1 VSAREPGSP
10 TAPGPPAPDVLLD
23 VEFDRGLLFLVVA
36 NVGGRPATAVQVRFE
51 KPFRGLGG
59 TVDMAALRLFRKIE
73 FLPAGKEIRT
83 LLDSSAAYFA
93 RREPAKLTATIAWRD
108 EQGGRRERRV
118 VHDLAIYRDLAYVVE
133 R

>member
-10 TAPGPPAPDVLLD
+10 PAPGQPAPDVLLD

-36 NVGGRPATAVQVRFE
+36 NAGERPALAVQVRFE
-51 KPFRGLGG
+51 RPFRGLGG
-59 TVDMAALRLFRKIE
+59 TVDVSALRLFRKIE

-93 RREPAKLTATIAWRD
+93 RREPAKLTATISFRD
-108 EQGGRRERRV
+108 EQGGRHERRI

>member
-1 VSAREPGSP
+1 VSAREPTEREP
-10 TAPGPPAPDVLLD
+10 ARPAPDVLLD

-36 NVGGRPATAVQVRFE
+36 NAGERPALAVQVRFE
-51 KPFRGLGG
+51 RPFRGLDG
-59 TVDMAALRLFRKIE
+59 TVDVSALRLFRKIE

-93 RREPAKLTATIAWRD
+93 RREPARLAATISFRD
-108 EQGGRRERRV
+108 ERGGRHERRI

>member
-1 VSAREPGSP
+1 MSAKEPP
-10 TAPGPPAPDVLLD
+10 ARDPERAAPDVVLD

-36 NVGGRPATAVQVRFE
+36 NAGERPALAVQVRFE

-59 TVDMAALRLFRKIE
+59 TADVSALRLFRKIE

-83 LLDSSAAYFA
+83 LLDSSSAYFS
-93 RREPAKLTATIAWRD
+93 RREPVKLAATIAWRGED
-108 EQGGRRERRV
+108 GARHERRI

>member
-1 VSAREPGSP
+1 VSAREPAEREP
-10 TAPGPPAPDVLLD
+10 DRPAPDVLLD

-36 NVGGRPATAVQVRFE
+36 NAGERPALAVQVRFE
-51 KPFRGLGG
+51 RPFRGLDG
-59 TVDMAALRLFRKIE
+59 TVDVSALRLFRKIE

-93 RREPAKLTATIAWRD
+93 RREPARLAATISFRD
-108 EQGGRRERRV
+108 ERGGRHERRI